1 MLMFGFLLISFFVIA
16 FTSFSKVYICLQ
28 GLKLAFTQGELFPP
42 FVILIISIL
51 LSVLIMHPVFEG
63 VFSTDQDQMM
73 IETLIKQ
80 SIPSQ
85 QQELQLMAKIDLL
98 VPKIEK
104 FLQNN
109 TSTHIQNEMTR
120 IWILKEK
127 SEIPDHAL
135 KDNNNDNDKDKQ
147 KLDLMRMVYLSF
159 AFLISEMY
167 GAFYF
172 ILWLLIPF
180 LLIDLMVAY
189 LISIF
194 QIQLQTTHLSLPI
207 KIFLFLQI
215 DGWLLLTEKLKLSY
229 LV

>member
-1 MLMFGFLLISFFVIA
+1 MLMFGFLSISFFVIA
-16 FTSFSKVYICLQ
+16 FTSFSKVYVCLQ
-28 GLKLAFTQGELFPP
+28 GLKLAFSQGELFPP
-42 FVILIISIL
+42 FVLLILSIL
-51 LSVLIMHPVFEG
+51 LSLLIMHPVFEG
-63 VFSTDQDQMM
+63 IFSTDEDKVL
-73 IETLIKQ
+73 IEALIKQ
-80 SIPSQ
+80 NISTQ
-85 QQELQLMAKIDLL
+85 QQELQLMAKVDLI

-109 TSTHIQNEMTR
+109 TSEDVQAKMKR
-120 IWILKEK
+120 LFILKEK
-127 SEIPDHAL
+127 SEKI
-135 KDNNNDNDKDKQ
+135 
-147 KLDLMRMVYLSF
+147 DLMPMVYLSF

>member
-1 MLMFGFLLISFFVIA
+1 
-16 FTSFSKVYICLQ
+16 
-28 GLKLAFTQGELFPP
+28 
-42 FVILIISIL
+42 
-51 LSVLIMHPVFEG
+51 
-63 VFSTDQDQMM
+63 
-73 IETLIKQ
+73 
-80 SIPSQ
+80 
-85 QQELQLMAKIDLL
+85 MAKIDLL

-120 IWILKEK
+120 IWNLKEK
-127 SEIPDHAL
+127 SGKSDQVQI
-135 KDNNNDNDKDKQ
+135 DKV
-147 KLDLMRMVYLSF
+147 KLDLIRMVYLSF

-167 GAFYF
+167 GAFYL

>member
-51 LSVLIMHPVFEG
+51 LSVSIMHPVFEG

-135 KDNNNDNDKDKQ
+135 KDKDKQ

-172 ILWLLIPF
+172 ILWLFIPF

>member
-1 MLMFGFLLISFFVIA
+1 
-16 FTSFSKVYICLQ
+16 
-28 GLKLAFTQGELFPP
+28 
-42 FVILIISIL
+42 
-51 LSVLIMHPVFEG
+51 MHPVFEG

>member
-1 MLMFGFLLISFFVIA
+1 MLMFGFLSISFFVIA
-16 FTSFSKVYICLQ
+16 FTSFSKVYVCLQ
-28 GLKLAFTQGELFPP
+28 GLKLAFSQGELFPQ
-42 FVILIISIL
+42 FVLLILSIL
-51 LSVLIMHPVFEG
+51 LSLLIIHPVFEG
-63 VFSTDQDQMM
+63 IFSTDEDKVL
-73 IETLIKQ
+73 IEALIKQ
-80 SIPSQ
+80 NISTQ
-85 QQELQLMAKIDLL
+85 QQELQLMAKVDLI

-109 TSTHIQNEMTR
+109 TSEDVQAKMKR
-120 IWILKEK
+120 LFILKEK
-127 SEIPDHAL
+127 SEKI
-135 KDNNNDNDKDKQ
+135 
-147 KLDLMRMVYLSF
+147 DLMPMVYLSF

>member
-1 MLMFGFLLISFFVIA
+1 VIA
-16 FTSFSKVYICLQ
+16 FTSFSKVYVCLQ
-28 GLKLAFTQGELFPP
+28 GLKLAFSQGELFPQ
-42 FVILIISIL
+42 FVLLILSIL
-51 LSVLIMHPVFEG
+51 LSLLIMHPVFEG
-63 VFSTDQDQMM
+63 IFSTDEDKVL
-73 IETLIKQ
+73 IEALIKQ
-80 SIPSQ
+80 NISTQ
-85 QQELQLMAKIDLL
+85 QQELQLMAKVDLI

-109 TSTHIQNEMTR
+109 TSEDVQAKMKR
-120 IWILKEK
+120 LFILKEK
-127 SEIPDHAL
+127 SEKI
-135 KDNNNDNDKDKQ
+135 
-147 KLDLMRMVYLSF
+147 DLMPMVYLSF

>member
-63 VFSTDQDQMM
+63 VFSTDQDQMI

-109 TSTHIQNEMTR
+109 TSTHIQSEMTR

-127 SEIPDHAL
+127 PETLDHTL
-135 KDNNNDNDKDKQ
+135 KDKDKQ

>member
-1 MLMFGFLLISFFVIA
+1 MFGFLLISFFVIA

-63 VFSTDQDQMM
+63 VFSTDQDQMI

-109 TSTHIQNEMTR
+109 TSTHIQSEMTR

-127 SEIPDHAL
+127 PETLDHTL
-135 KDNNNDNDKDKQ
+135 KDKDKQ